1 MGCAEAGSSNIRVI
15 TIAREYGSG
24 GGPLGGIL
32 AQRLGWKLIDDSL
45 IGRIS
50 EALNASPAA
59 IRCRE
64 ERVDPWFYGLV
75 KAIWR
80 GGYEGSVSRAD
91 SEPVDA
97 DAIARLWNQVIVEA
111 AEAGSCVTVGRGGQ
125 CLLKNRADAF
135 HVYVYGPLSERIERL
150 REREPTG
157 TDLRGAAVERDRLR
171 SAYIRHYF
179 NEEWR
184 DPHLYNLMLCSH
196 MGLERAADLVL
207 LAAGLAENHQTLVTL
222 KS

>member
-32 AQRLGWKLIDDSL
+32 AKRLGWKLIDDSL

-50 EALNASPAA
+50 QALDASPDAV
-59 IRCRE
+59 RCHE
-64 ERVDPWFYGLV
+64 ERVDPWFHGLV

-80 GGYEGSVSRAD
+80 GGYEGSASRAD

-97 DAIARLWNQVIVEA
+97 DAIARLWNQVIAAA
-111 AEAGSCVTVGRGGQ
+111 AETGGCVTVGRGGQ
-125 CLLKNRADAF
+125 CLLKKRAGTF
-135 HVYVYGPLSERIERL
+135 HVFVYAPLGERVERL
-150 REREPTG
+150 RDREPAG
-157 TDLRGAAVERDRLR
+157 TDLRVAAVERDRLR

-179 NEEWR
+179 NDEWR

-207 LAAGLAENHQTLVTL
+207 LASGLAQH
-222 KS
+222 S